1 MADDS
6 WIKEDRRNDFD
17 SSKLTRMKVIITV
30 AIILI
35 GALGT
40 LAFYGLGSNATQYQ
54 SSGIVLDFGN
64 HKTVWTDIEYSETT
78 DPVEMLDILCNKNE
92 YTYTLDSEG
101 KLIYVKTKAGDEYPN
116 TAEKSW
122 GLWYAV
128 VDNNTPSYIKS
139 ETYDIDVSEY
149 IVTMWSYTTPDGKPT
164 IALDA
169 TNTSI
174 YGYSQPRKLVTLSP
188 VTTEIVSSLN
198 ALGIL
203 VGTDYYSNYPSL
215 VVAGKTNGTIATVG
229 TYSEPS
235 YESIMHTSPDLVVCD
250 GSQYSHFLMAQSVR
264 SSDVNSVV
272 IFDGTSL
279 EVILDN
285 IFIVGTAMHYELRAR
300 EVIDLIRDAVDDLT
314 ALAVSSGYSTM
325 VALSTDPAPIVAG
338 SGTYLDEIISSVNC
352 YNSFADLPGWAHAN
366 SEYVIDNNPQTI
378 VILSGE
384 PVENYDKIIA
394 NLPAEWKMTDA
405 YANGRIYLVTGAAA
419 DLSERAGPRI
429 AQITELFERMVNP
442 SAFAGEDPIPYAIG
456 SNYKDYLTITKDL
469 GFGD

>member
-6 WIKEDRRNDFD
+6 WIKEDRRKDFD
-17 SSKLTRMKVIITV
+17 SSKLTRMKVMITA
-30 AIILI
+30 AIILL

-40 LAFYGLGSNATQYQ
+40 LVLYGIGSNATQYQ
-54 SSGIVLDFGN
+54 SSGIVLDFGD

-78 DPVEMLDILCNKNE
+78 DPVKMLDILCNKHE
-92 YTYTLDSEG
+92 YTYTMDGEG
-101 KLIYVKTKAGDEYPN
+101 KLTCVQTKAGDEYPN
-116 TAEKSW
+116 TPERSW

-128 VDNNTPSYIKS
+128 VENNTPKYIKS
-139 ETYDIDVSEY
+139 DTYDIDVSDY
-149 IVTMWSYTTPDGKPT
+149 VVTMWSYTAPDGKPT

-203 VGTDYYSNYPSL
+203 VGADYYSNYPAF
-215 VVAGKTNGTIATVG
+215 VVAGKENGTIATVG

-250 GSQYSHFLMAQSVR
+250 GSQYSHLLMAQNVR
-264 SSDVNSVV
+264 SADVNSVV
-272 IFDGTSL
+272 IYDGTSL
-279 EVILDN
+279 EVVLDN
-285 IFIVGTAMHYELRAR
+285 IFIVGTAMHYELRAQ
-300 EVIDLIRDAVDDLT
+300 EVIDLIRNAIDDLK
-314 ALAVSSGYSTM
+314 ALATAPGYSTM

-338 SGTYLDEIISSVNC
+338 SNTYLDEIISSVNC
-352 YNSFADLPGWAHAN
+352 VNSFSNLPGWAHAN

-378 VILSGE
+378 IILSGE
-384 PVENYDKIIA
+384 PVENYDKVVA

-405 YANGRIYLVTGAAA
+405 YVNGRIYLVTGAAA
-419 DLSERAGPRI
+419 DLSERSGPRI
-429 AQITELFERMVNP
+429 AQITELFERMINP
-442 SAFAGEDPIPYAIG
+442 SAFPGEEPIPYAIG
-456 SNYKDYLTITKDL
+456 SNYKDCLTITKNL